1 MVNKNLEL
9 ILQKLS
15 EEEQKYLQ
23 DYLGLNVEEIK
34 LEDYTLD
41 DLDDFNQEY
50 VKDIHNNEFLDGT
63 TSKFRESYSKFLEE
77 LNNNKT
83 PIIRWEVYKN
93 ILEKDIKPLYV
104 NEDLYEFFK
113 FSLSLKQQY
122 NKYVNSIKNERNRKI
137 IEFKNSWKDTV
148 SGEGDSI

>member
-34 LEDYTLD
+34 LEDCTLD

-77 LNNNKT
+77 LDSNKT
-83 PIIRWEVYKN
+83 TVAEWQVYKN
-93 ILEKDIKPLYV
+93 VLEETIKPLYLK
-104 NEDLYEFFK
+104 EDRYEFFK
-113 FSLSLKQQY
+113 FSLNLKKQY
-122 NKYVNSIKNERNRKI
+122 HKYVNSIKNERNRKI
-137 IEFKNSWKDTV
+137 IEFKNNWKETV
-148 SGEGDSI
+148 TGEKL